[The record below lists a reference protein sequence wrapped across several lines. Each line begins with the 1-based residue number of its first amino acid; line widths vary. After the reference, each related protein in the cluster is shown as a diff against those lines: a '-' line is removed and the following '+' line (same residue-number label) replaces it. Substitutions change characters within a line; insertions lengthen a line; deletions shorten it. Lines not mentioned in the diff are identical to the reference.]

1 MTPQEIK
8 SLFAYNSWAT
18 NRVFESLIKVPEVDY
33 RRDLKSS
40 HGGIHGTLTHLVG
53 AEKIWL
59 SRWIGKPETSLMSE
73 KEVPSLAA
81 LKEIWEDVAARTAKF
96 ISRLDDEKL
105 LSTFEFTTMQ
115 GKTLTHVYQHALQHL
130 VNHSTYHR
138 GQIAALM
145 RQVGAQPIGTDLIAF
160 CRLTAQPV
168 PKNQPLRLEGS
179 KNL

>member
-1 MTPQEIK
+1 MTAQGIRF
-8 SLFAYNSWAT
+8 LFAYNSWAT
-18 NRVFESLIKVPEVDY
+18 NRVFESLMKVAEDDY

-40 HGGIHGTLTHLVG
+40 HGGIHGTMTHLVG

-59 SRWIGKPETSLMSE
+59 SRWIGKSETSLLPE

-81 LKEIWEDVAARTAKF
+81 LKEIWEDVASRTAKF
-96 ISRLDDEKL
+96 VARLDDEKL
-105 LSTFEFTTMQ
+105 LSTFNFTTSQ

-145 RQVGAQPIGTDLIAF
+145 RQVGAQPIGTDLITF
-160 CRLTAQPV
+160 YRLTAQPV
-168 PKNQPLRLEGS
+168 PKD
-179 KNL
+179 